1 MSAWITRIAVR
12 KQLTAMSCSLF
23 DIGVLRSNAHMI
35 LRDGWSGDQTI
46 AALNWL
52 RRENAR
58 GAHIF
63 VRPHGV
69 HRLSLTDDLSA
80 DAIAGMKEIGFW
92 PALVV
97 ETSPANFQVWLNH
110 GRVLDQELSTQVAKE
125 LARRF
130 VGDPSS
136 ADWRHFGRLAGFT
149 NQKPGRR
156 LGDELPP
163 FVRLRE
169 WSGRIYDQAEDFLTQ
184 VAALAAATRTER
196 QARRASRSFI
206 QDGSIRR
213 LADFHSDPRYGGDL
227 HRADMA
233 WALYASSRGLSEAQI
248 ETEILYAR
256 DLSKKGGPGRQLQYA
271 ERTAEK
277 AVATARPFHP

>member
-97 ETSPANFQVWLNH
+97 ETSPQNFQVWLNH
-110 GRVLDQELSTQVAKE
+110 G
-125 LARRF
+125 
-130 VGDPSS
+130 
-136 ADWRHFGRLAGFT
+136 
-149 NQKPGRR
+149 
-156 LGDELPP
+156 
-163 FVRLRE
+163 
-169 WSGRIYDQAEDFLTQ
+169 
-184 VAALAAATRTER
+184 
-196 QARRASRSFI
+196 
-206 QDGSIRR
+206 
-213 LADFHSDPRYGGDL
+213 
-227 HRADMA
+227 
-233 WALYASSRGLSEAQI
+233 
-248 ETEILYAR
+248 
-256 DLSKKGGPGRQLQYA
+256 
-271 ERTAEK
+271 
-277 AVATARPFHP
+277 

>member
-1 MSAWITRIAVR
+1 MR
-12 KQLTAMSCSLF
+12 CSLF
-23 DIGVLRSNAHMI
+23 NIGVLRSNAHMI

-46 AALNWL
+46 DALNWL
-52 RRENAR
+52 QRENAR

-80 DAIAGMKEIGFW
+80 DAIARMKEIGFW
-92 PALVV
+92 PALIV

-184 VAALAAATRTER
+184 VAALVATTRTER

-213 LADFHSDPRYGGDL
+213 LADFHSDFRYGDDL

-248 ETEILYAR
+248 ETEILSAR
-256 DLSKKGGPGRQLQYA
+256 DLSKKGGLGRQLQYA